1 MQYQPRKRL
10 RVKWRVAIPFFTL
23 LFLIGYLLV
32 HVFFLRES
40 EDPNAVTICDFS
52 AKSTVEKLHIE
63 SESQMVISD
72 YFFYGENLNLR
83 KAAYHGEND
92 DEMIGKTVKL
102 VNLCSGEPYLFN
114 LDNKI
119 DHQINVS
126 ELPNGF
132 YELYYVYNLSDQR
145 IVMDRAVN
153 EVFHTMTR
161 NSQSKKVELIADNNY
176 TKQEVPLKSYPLYL
190 KVDSDIVQHDSLDI
204 MLDPAGGND
213 DYGLGIDW
221 GYQEQEVPLKSY
233 PLYLKVDSDIVQHD
247 SLDIMLDPAGGNDD
261 YGLGIDWGYQANGLN
276 ESDEM
281 YSAALA
287 LKERL
292 EKYGLIVGITKDS
305 ANHEIDTYGVNGR
318 LAKAYNKHAKLYI
331 NLQFNSMANTDIRGM
346 EIIHSSFSSSQ
357 LANTLM
363 YDLKKNVNVVGSTL
377 YTSSGSVD
385 GVISASQT
393 DCDNGSV
400 CDDVIQ
406 IRESGGKATKAGEC
420 SENARN
426 MNAFAKGNVFG
437 MQALLIKF
445 GYISNAEDVAMWK
458 DADRFSALMDEI
470 ARSIAAS
477 LKVVVEE

>member
-176 TKQEVPLKSYPLYL
+176 TK
-190 KVDSDIVQHDSLDI
+190 
-204 MLDPAGGND
+204 
-213 DYGLGIDW
+213 
-221 GYQEQEVPLKSY
+221 QEVPLKSY

>member
-153 EVFHTMTR
+153 EIFHTMTR

-221 GYQEQEVPLKSY
+221 GYQE
-233 PLYLKVDSDIVQHD
+233 
-247 SLDIMLDPAGGNDD
+247 
-261 YGLGIDWGYQANGLN
+261 NGLN

-393 DCDNGSV
+393 DCDDGSV

>member
-1 MQYQPRKRL
+1 
-10 RVKWRVAIPFFTL
+10 
-23 LFLIGYLLV
+23 
-32 HVFFLRES
+32 
-40 EDPNAVTICDFS
+40 
-52 AKSTVEKLHIE
+52 
-63 SESQMVISD
+63 
-72 YFFYGENLNLR
+72 
-83 KAAYHGEND
+83 
-92 DEMIGKTVKL
+92 
-102 VNLCSGEPYLFN
+102 
-114 LDNKI
+114 
-119 DHQINVS
+119 
-126 ELPNGF
+126 
-132 YELYYVYNLSDQR
+132 
-145 IVMDRAVN
+145 MDRAVN

-221 GYQEQEVPLKSY
+221 GYQE
-233 PLYLKVDSDIVQHD
+233 
-247 SLDIMLDPAGGNDD
+247 
-261 YGLGIDWGYQANGLN
+261 NGLN

-393 DCDNGSV
+393 DCDDGSV

>member
-221 GYQEQEVPLKSY
+221 GYQ
-233 PLYLKVDSDIVQHD
+233 
-247 SLDIMLDPAGGNDD
+247 
-261 YGLGIDWGYQANGLN
+261 ANGLN

-393 DCDNGSV
+393 DCDDGSV

-420 SENARN
+420 SENTRN

>member
-102 VNLCSGEPYLFN
+102 VNLCSGDPYLFN

-145 IVMDRAVN
+145 IMMDRAVN

-221 GYQEQEVPLKSY
+221 GYQE
-233 PLYLKVDSDIVQHD
+233 
-247 SLDIMLDPAGGNDD
+247 
-261 YGLGIDWGYQANGLN
+261 NGLN

-393 DCDNGSV
+393 DCDDGSV

>member
-52 AKSTVEKLHIE
+52 AKNTVEKLHIE
-63 SESQMVISD
+63 SENQMVISD

-83 KAAYHGEND
+83 KDAYHGEND

-221 GYQEQEVPLKSY
+221 GYQE
-233 PLYLKVDSDIVQHD
+233 
-247 SLDIMLDPAGGNDD
+247 
-261 YGLGIDWGYQANGLN
+261 NGLN

-393 DCDNGSV
+393 DCDDGSV

>member
-10 RVKWRVAIPFFTL
+10 RIKWRVAIPFFTL
-23 LFLIGYLLV
+23 IFLVVYLFV
-32 HVFFLRES
+32 HVFFFHES
-40 EDPNAVTICDFS
+40 EDSDAVTICDFS
-52 AKSTVEKLHIE
+52 AKSTVEKLHVE
-63 SESQMVISD
+63 SESQIVISD

-83 KAAYHGEND
+83 KGAYDGGSD
-92 DEMIGKTVKL
+92 DELIGKTVKL

-114 LDNKI
+114 LDNKV

-145 IVMDRAVN
+145 IVMDRAVS

-161 NSQSKKVELIADNNY
+161 NAQSKKVELIADNNY

-190 KVDSDIVQHDSLDI
+190 KVDSDTIQHDSVDI

-213 DYGLGIDW
+213 DYGLGVDW
-221 GYQEQEVPLKSY
+221 GYQE
-233 PLYLKVDSDIVQHD
+233 
-247 SLDIMLDPAGGNDD
+247 
-261 YGLGIDWGYQANGLN
+261 NGLN

-292 EKYGLIVGITKDS
+292 QKYGLSVGITKDS

-318 LAKAYNKHAKLYI
+318 LAKAYNKNAKLYI

-346 EIIHSSFSSSQ
+346 EVIHSSFSSSQ

-363 YDLKKNVNVVGSTL
+363 YDLKKNVNVEGSTL

-393 DCDNGSV
+393 ECDDGSV
-400 CDDVIQ
+400 CDDLIQ

-426 MNAFAKGNVFG
+426 MNAFAKDNVFG
-437 MQALLIKF
+437 MQALIIKF

-477 LKVVVEE
+477 LKVIVEE

>member
-221 GYQEQEVPLKSY
+221 GYQ
-233 PLYLKVDSDIVQHD
+233 
-247 SLDIMLDPAGGNDD
+247 
-261 YGLGIDWGYQANGLN
+261 ANGLN

-393 DCDNGSV
+393 DCDDGSV

>member
-83 KAAYHGEND
+83 KDAYHGEND

-221 GYQEQEVPLKSY
+221 GYQE
-233 PLYLKVDSDIVQHD
+233 
-247 SLDIMLDPAGGNDD
+247 
-261 YGLGIDWGYQANGLN
+261 NGLN

-393 DCDNGSV
+393 DCDDGSV

>member
-153 EVFHTMTR
+153 EIFHTMTR

-221 GYQEQEVPLKSY
+221 GYQE
-233 PLYLKVDSDIVQHD
+233 
-247 SLDIMLDPAGGNDD
+247 
-261 YGLGIDWGYQANGLN
+261 NGLN

>member
-145 IVMDRAVN
+145 IMMDRAVN

-221 GYQEQEVPLKSY
+221 GYQE
-233 PLYLKVDSDIVQHD
+233 
-247 SLDIMLDPAGGNDD
+247 
-261 YGLGIDWGYQANGLN
+261 NGLN

>member
-145 IVMDRAVN
+145 IMMDRAVN

-221 GYQEQEVPLKSY
+221 GYQE
-233 PLYLKVDSDIVQHD
+233 
-247 SLDIMLDPAGGNDD
+247 
-261 YGLGIDWGYQANGLN
+261 NGLN

-393 DCDNGSV
+393 DCDDGSV